1 MAVGCVRRSL
11 LLDQEM
17 RHVGLRSLDYER
29 QSLAT
34 AQTDLTRQ
42 REWRLVEEKTQQL
55 KVTDAACAVCH
66 ATLKPTPI
74 PLNEPVA

>member
-1 MAVGCVRRSL
+1 VYHFRSL
-11 LLDQEM
+11 LLDQEI

-55 KVTDAACAVCH
+55 KAPSPSTPVGHQRVCSGFG
-66 ATLKPTPI
+66 
-74 PLNEPVA
+74 V